1 MLKIYH
7 NNRCSKSREALALL
21 TARGLP
27 FEVVYYL
34 ETPPDLAQLKLLL
47 QKLGYNARQLLRDK
61 ETEYTELGL
70 DNPALSEDAL
80 LSAMV
85 QTPKLIERPIIEWAD
100 KAVVARPLE
109 KLQDLL

>member
-21 TARGLP
+21 TAHGLP

-34 ETPPDLAQLKLLL
+34 ETPPNRDQLTQLLKKLDY
-47 QKLGYNARQLLRDK
+47 QPRQLLRDK
-61 ETEYTELGL
+61 EVEYLALGL
-70 DNPALSEDAL
+70 GNPALTNDEL
-80 LSAMV
+80 IKAML

-100 KAVVARPLE
+100 KAVVARPLQ